1 MTGVL
6 YAVMGPTASGK
17 TALALDL
24 AEQLSGEIIS
34 CDSAAVFKGLDVG
47 TAKPAPEARARVPHH
62 LIDVLEPTAQW
73 SAAEFA
79 DAADAVIARLHAA
92 GRVAVLCGGT
102 GLWMRA
108 LVRGIFRAPSIDP
121 DVRAEVRTALAAR
134 GPVAM
139 HAELEAVDPE
149 AAARIEATDPQRIG
163 RALEVYKQTGRR
175 ISALQAE
182 HGFSERR
189 YRLVGV
195 APQWPRDVL
204 RTRIAERTRWMYAHG
219 LLDETRRCLDAGLSA
234 AAPGLSVIGYRDAVA
249 HLQGRLS
256 LEEAVQETITATR
269 RYAKRQVNWF
279 NHEPD
284 IEWISPTEA
293 AAPVCE
299 RLQARAREV

>member
-1 MTGVL
+1 MKRVL

-24 AEQLSGEIIS
+24 AERLGGEIIS
-34 CDSAAVFKGLDVG
+34 CDSAAVFRGLDIG
-47 TAKPAPEARARVPHH
+47 TAKPALAEQARIPHH
-62 LIDVLEPTAQW
+62 LIDVLEPTEQW
-73 SAAEFA
+73 SAADFA
-79 DAADAVIARLHAA
+79 DAADEKIAALWSA
-92 GRVAVLCGGT
+92 GRVAILCGGT

-108 LVRGIFRAPSIDP
+108 LVRGIFRAPGIDP
-121 DVRAEVRTALAAR
+121 DVRATVRAALAER
-134 GPVAM
+134 GSRAM
-139 HAELEAVDPE
+139 HAELTAIDPQ
-149 AAARIEATDPQRIG
+149 AAARIEPNDPQRIG
-163 RALEVYKQTGRR
+163 RALEVFMQTGRR

-189 YRLVGV
+189 YHLVGV

-219 LLDETRRCLDAGLSA
+219 LLDETRRCLAAGVPP

-256 LEEAVQETITATR
+256 LEDAVQETMTATR

-284 IEWISPTEA
+284 IEWIPPTESVA
-293 AAPVCE
+293 VVGE
-299 RLQARAREV
+299 RLQARAHGV